1 MKRARPRPA
10 ALPDAQGHFGR
21 FGGRF
26 VPETLMAPLVELER
40 AYTRAR
46 RDPAFQARLAG
57 LLRDYAGRPTPLYF
71 ATRLSEQAGGARIYL
86 KREDLCHT
94 GAHKIN
100 NVLGQALLAER
111 MGKRRVIAET
121 GAGQHGV
128 ATATAAALLGLACEV
143 YMGAEDIERQ
153 ALNVFRMRLLG
164 ARVVPVESGS
174 RTLKDAINEALRD
187 WVANVRTTYYLLGS
201 ALGPHPYPVM
211 VRDFHAVIG
220 AETRRQ
226 ARQALGRL
234 PDALVACVGGG
245 SNAIGLFHPFI
256 GDRRVRII
264 GVEPGGEGLATG
276 RHGASMTA
284 GRVGVLH
291 GCMSYLLQSDDGQIA
306 TAHSISAGL
315 DYPGVGPEHAYYRDA
330 GRFEFVAVTDEEAL
344 EGFEALTRLEG
355 IMPALESAHAV
366 AHAMRLAKTLPRA
379 KAIVVGLSGR
389 GDKDVHVVAKALGTE
404 EVR

>member
-128 ATATAAALLGLACEV
+128 ATATAAAWFGIPCVV
-143 YMGAEDIERQ
+143 YMGLEDTRRQ
-153 ALNVFRMRLLG
+153 ALNVARMKLLG
-164 ARVVPVESGS
+164 AEVRPVAAGS
-174 RTLKDAINEALRD
+174 CTLKDAINEAFRD
-187 WVANVRTTYYLLGS
+187 WVQNVETTHYVIGS
-201 ALGPHPYPVM
+201 VVGPHPFPTLVAEFQ
-211 VRDFHAVIG
+211 RVIG
-220 AETRRQ
+220 DEAKSQFERAT
-226 ARQALGRL
+226 GTL
-234 PDALVACVGGG
+234 PDAVVACVGGG
-245 SNAIGLFHPFI
+245 SNAIGIFRAFFE
-256 GDRRVRII
+256 DQVRLY
-264 GVEPGGEGLATG
+264 GVEAAGDGLNSARHAATLSRGEP
-276 RHGASMTA
+276 
-284 GRVGVLH
+284 GVLH
-291 GCMSYLLQSDDGQIA
+291 GARSYLLQDASGQVQE
-306 TAHSISAGL
+306 AHSISAGL
-315 DYPGVGPEHAYYRDA
+315 DYPGVGPEHSWLKDS
-330 GRFEFVAVTDEEAL
+330 GRVRYLAASDTEAL
-344 EGFEALTRLEG
+344 EAFSLLSRTEG
-355 IMPALESAHAV
+355 IIPALESSHA
-366 AHAMRLAKTLPRA
+366 LSRA
-379 KAIVVGLSGR
+379 KDLARELGPGHNVLVNLSGR
-389 GDKDVHVVAKALGTE
+389 GDKDVEIVARAMNL
-404 EVR
+404 